1 MFPQNYKFKGKSMQN
16 GEIQR
21 RNLKFSS
28 HLNSAQSS
36 LAMVIKL
43 RGVSLKGVPAKNE
56 RGYRL
61 NAKNMRF

>member
-1 MFPQNYKFKGKSMQN
+1 MQN

-56 RGYRL
+56 RGYRRM
-61 NAKNMRF
+61 AKNKRF